1 MIMPITR
8 QSNLLYKAI
17 QPELRRTSTNK
28 NGHSGVGTDVVSAG
42 LKNGQGNVGVGT
54 DVVSAG
60 QKNGQGNDK
69 TSIFYINDAH
79 GKSINIERTVTASN
93 AFDANVP
100 KNTDVLKLS
109 SGDIQL
115 GEPLN
120 ANRVMVE
127 AQNIMG
133 IMASATGNHEY
144 DSPTHIKELIPH
156 MGYKMLAC
164 NVNIKPENPLYEKV
178 EKSYIQEVNGTKY
191 GIIGVAP
198 VDLFSRLKYSKIF
211 NELNVDDF
219 EKTIKD
225 VQAETDKMK
234 SQGVNRIILLSHVG
248 FGYDQRLAR
257 ETEGIDIILGGHSH
271 ELLTDVKSGGN
282 LFYSK
287 TGEPVVIT
295 QAGRDGR
302 FFGVLN
308 VEWNKDGIIKKLQNN
323 VTSTRGFK
331 RNPIARSFF
340 EHIIGKP
347 RVVGEIKTAPPPPA
361 NASID
366 PNPHADFICDCMKEE
381 FDADV
386 AMFGAATLRGFFEAG
401 KLDTR
406 WLEDISPFKNNMV
419 VVDYSE
425 KELVEALKISA
436 NSMVSINH
444 KPGIVYVSGLR
455 YTISEDGQ
463 LRSVSFVDKGGK
475 ENPIDIKNPR
485 TDKMYKTVLTD
496 FYCQGHDGFDM
507 LKKYDQ
513 AQKYDFDMCKCVENH
528 FARHPEPA
536 EIKDDGRIRI
546 VD

>member
-1 MIMPITR
+1 MIMPVTR
-8 QSNLLYKAI
+8 YSNLFFGAI
-17 QPELRRTSTNK
+17 QSELRQNSTK
-28 NGHSGVGTDVVSAG
+28 
-42 LKNGQGNVGVGT
+42 KNGQGSNGINLNDG
-54 DVVSAG
+54 SAG
-60 QKNGQGNDK
+60 YKSGKNDK

-79 GKSINIERTVTASN
+79 GKSINIERTVSASKV
-93 AFDANVP
+93 FDANVP
-100 KNTDVLKLS
+100 FNTDVLKLS

-115 GEPLN
+115 GEPLK

-133 IMASATGNHEY
+133 IMVSAVGNHEY
-144 DSPTHIKELIPH
+144 DTPNYIKDLIPH
-156 MGYKMLAC
+156 MDYQMLAC
-164 NVNIKPENPLYEKV
+164 NIHINPKNPLYGKIQ
-178 EKSYIQEVNGTKY
+178 KSCVKEVNGTKY
-191 GIIGVAP
+191 GIIGVTP

-211 NELNVDDF
+211 EELQVDDF
-219 EKTIKD
+219 EQTVKD
-225 VQAETDKMK
+225 VQEETDKLRA
-234 SQGVNRIILLSHVG
+234 QGINKIILLSHIG
-248 FGYDQRLAR
+248 FGYDQRLAKL
-257 ETEGIDIILGGHSH
+257 TEGIDVILGGHSH
-271 ELLTDVKSGGN
+271 ELLTDVKLGGN

-287 TGEPVVIT
+287 AGEPVVIT

-308 VEWNKDGIIKKLQNN
+308 IEWTKDGIIKKVQNN

-331 RNPIARSFF
+331 RNPVARSFF
-340 EHIIGKP
+340 EYILGKP
-347 RVVGEIKTAPPPPA
+347 KVVGVIKTAPPPPE
-361 NASID
+361 NASIN

-386 AMFGAATLRGFFEAG
+386 ALFGAATLRGHFESG

-406 WLEDISPFKNNMV
+406 WLEDISPFKNKMV

-425 KELVEALKISA
+425 KEIVDALKVSA
-436 NSMVSINH
+436 NSMVSINN

-463 LRSVSFVDKGGK
+463 LRSVSFVDKSGK
-475 ENPIDIKNPR
+475 EIPIDIKNPR

-496 FYCQGHDGFDM
+496 FYCQGHDGFTM
-507 LKKYDQ
+507 LKKYDK

-528 FARHPEPA
+528 FIRHPEPA